1 MVKEVYFE
9 KIAIDDMIWLVQAS
23 ENALK
28 RIDLIDK
35 ADSSTLHETPNDI
48 TNLTIRQL
56 KEYFIG
62 NRAHFDIPLDISGY
76 STFSQKIWN
85 ILLTIPYGKTISY
98 KELAYRTGDVKCIR
112 AAATANGRNPIPII
126 IPCHRVIGSD
136 GGLTGYSLGL
146 DIKKYLL
153 NIEQPGRY
161 SDVQMQH
168 F

>member
-98 KELAYRTGDVKCIR
+98 KELADRTGDVKCIR

-161 SDVQMQH
+161 SDVQMQL